1 MMDNLVNWIG
11 SVDWSSVIAVA
22 LQVVGA
28 FSVIATMTENKSDN
42 TIADFLLRVVNTL
55 GANVGNAKNA
65 E

>member
-1 MMDNLVNWIG
+1 MSELVSWLSG
-11 SVDWSSVIAVA
+11 VEWSSVVSIL

-28 FSVIATMTENKSDN
+28 FSVVATMTENKSDN

-55 GANVGNAKNA
+55 GANVGKASNS